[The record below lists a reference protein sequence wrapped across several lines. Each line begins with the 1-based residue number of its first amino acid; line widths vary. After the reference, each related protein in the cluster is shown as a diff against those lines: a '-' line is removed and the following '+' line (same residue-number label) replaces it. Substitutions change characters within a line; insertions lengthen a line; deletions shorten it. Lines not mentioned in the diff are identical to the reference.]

1 MALPVLS
8 RSVKL
13 ATKER
18 YNSLQIVI
26 CCVCIY
32 RIAQFTGAQRPCD
45 VCVCLAI
52 ARYGHRHS
60 INRTGRMHFN
70 GWSIANQLPAYGY
83 YSVSCDF
90 EHRHDQWDRLCVFNC
105 SIYNARHAAR
115 RHTPRI
121 GIAIEEG
128 AIALCIIIWYLGKS
142 TRCRSIGW
150 CWPFWP
156 DNTTQYGIHSAVRSP
171 NWSWY

>member
-1 MALPVLS
+1 MHISHCTVHRCPE
-8 RSVKL
+8 
-13 ATKER
+13 TMW
-18 YNSLQIVI
+18 
-26 CCVCIY
+26 C
-32 RIAQFTGAQRPCD
+32 

-83 YSVSCDF
+83 YSVSGDF
-90 EHRHDQWDRLCVFNC
+90 EHRHDQRDRLCVFNC

-115 RHTPRI
+115 QHTPRI